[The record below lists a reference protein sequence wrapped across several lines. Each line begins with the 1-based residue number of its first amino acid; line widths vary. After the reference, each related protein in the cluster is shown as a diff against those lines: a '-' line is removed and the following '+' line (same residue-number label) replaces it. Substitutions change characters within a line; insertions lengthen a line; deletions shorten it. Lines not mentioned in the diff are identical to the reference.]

1 MGQRFRPP
9 GGNGIGKGLSI
20 SKNQHTAV
28 IQRQSERLERRIR
41 VLSNTADR
49 LSLIRLL
56 VFLAGAVVSL
66 AALYLS
72 VIGFFIVLIVSL
84 IVFGVSVAVH
94 RRTQGAIR
102 RHQLLLR
109 LYRTNLARTTHTWET
124 LPIPK
129 LPPFAV
135 AEHPFA
141 LDLDIAGARSL
152 HHLLDTAAS
161 FEGSLRLRDW
171 LLDTT
176 PDLKTIQ
183 KRQALVGELRAH
195 WLFRNRLAVDSAL
208 VFAFSL
214 PDEAVLK
221 WLQQKSAPLAKWALP
236 LLFLLAAGNIGL
248 ALLAGVVSI
257 PPALQAAVFVA
268 YVAVY
273 FMQTGAIGDIFGEAV
288 TMSSAL
294 RGLETVFQRI
304 ERTPTTGAIGELCAP
319 FHDAKRPSRE
329 LRRLNRVLAA
339 ASVRGNPMLWLALN
353 ALLPWDLLVAR
364 NLHQLKAELATEFP
378 TWLACW
384 HDLEAL
390 SSLANFAA
398 LNPEATFPKIYETES
413 RTVFN
418 AQQLGHPLIPDA
430 VKVRNDFTL
439 DRMGKLILITG
450 SNMAGKSS
458 FLRTVGINSVLAFAG
473 GVVDAPLLE
482 LRLSRVFTSMRVTD
496 SVNDGISYFYAEVR
510 RLRALLDALEQPAA
524 LPLLYLIDEIF
535 RGTNNRERLIGS
547 RSYLRALVDKNGFGI
562 VSTHDL
568 ELVRL
573 ADELPAIANYHFR
586 EEIRDGQMTFDYR
599 LRLGPC
605 PTTNALQV
613 MRLAGLPVES

>member
-1 MGQRFRPP
+1 
-9 GGNGIGKGLSI
+9 LSVT
-20 SKNQHTAV
+20 KTQHAAV
-28 IQRQSERLERRIR
+28 IQRQSERLERRINI
-41 VLSNTADR
+41 LSKIADR
-49 LSLIRLL
+49 LSLVRLL

-72 VIGFFIVLIVSL
+72 VIGFFIALILSL
-84 IVFGVSVAVH
+84 IGFGLSVAVH
-94 RRTQGAIR
+94 RRTQSTIQ

-109 LYRTNLARTTHTWET
+109 LYRGNLARMKHEWEAI
-124 LPIPK
+124 PIPK
-129 LPPFAV
+129 LPPFPI

-161 FEGSLRLRDW
+161 FEGSLRLREW
-171 LLDTT
+171 LLNTV

-183 KRQALVGELRAH
+183 CRQALVGELRAH

-208 VFAFSL
+208 AFAFSL
-214 PDEAVLK
+214 PDEAVLQ
-221 WLQQKSAPLAKWALP
+221 WLQQKSVPLAGWALP

-248 ALLAGVVSI
+248 ALIAGAVGV
-257 PPALQAAVFVA
+257 PPALQAGVFVA

-273 FMQTGAIGDIFGEAV
+273 FMQTGAIGDIFGEAL

-294 RGLETVFQRI
+294 RGLETVFRRI
-304 ERTPTTGAIGELCAP
+304 ERTPQQGAIGQLCAP

-364 NLHQLKAELATEFP
+364 NLHRLKAELATEFP
-378 TWLACW
+378 IWLNCW

-398 LNPEATFPKIYETES
+398 LNPEATFPTIHEADTKP
-413 RTVFN
+413 VFK
-418 AQQLGHPLIPDA
+418 AEELGHPLIPDA

-439 DRMGKLILITG
+439 DHSGKLILITG

-458 FLRTVGINSVLAFAG
+458 FLRTVGINAVLAFAG
-473 GVVDAPLLE
+473 GVVDAPMLE
-482 LRLSRVFTSMRVTD
+482 LRLCRVFSSMRVTD

-510 RLRALLDALEQPAA
+510 RLRALLSALEQPAA

-586 EEIRDGQMTFDYR
+586 EEIREGQMTFDYQ
-599 LRLGPC
+599 LRPGPC

-613 MRLAGLPVES
+613 MRLAGLPIEG